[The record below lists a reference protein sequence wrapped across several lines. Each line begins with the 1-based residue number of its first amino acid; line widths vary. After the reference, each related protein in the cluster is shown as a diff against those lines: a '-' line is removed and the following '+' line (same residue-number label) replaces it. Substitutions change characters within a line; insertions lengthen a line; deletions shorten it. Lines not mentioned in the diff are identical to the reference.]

1 MSAVKRFI
9 ATTDFQRT
17 TGLPIQGKS
26 EKLPNLPSL
35 GRFFVHAGMICHQAK
50 GRSCVSS
57 GT

>member
-35 GRFFVHAGMICHQAK
+35 GRFFCPCRHDLPPGEGQEL
-50 GRSCVSS
+50 RF
-57 GT
+57 